1 MNLNLSGD
9 PRAVVDCLQSQ
20 AWPLIGLGLYLA
32 LVGANP
38 VSCPSSR
45 ATMER

>member
-1 MNLNLSGD
+1 VTPPTWLDAHGRHPVLRWSE
-9 PRAVVDCLQSQ
+9 PIRRIL
-20 AWPLIGLGLYLA
+20 L
-32 LVGANP
+32 GANP